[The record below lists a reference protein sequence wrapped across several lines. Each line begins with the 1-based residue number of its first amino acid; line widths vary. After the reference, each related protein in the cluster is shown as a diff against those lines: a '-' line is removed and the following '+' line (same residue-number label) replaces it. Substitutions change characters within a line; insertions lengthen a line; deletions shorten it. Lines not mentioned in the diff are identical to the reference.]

1 MSYVKSVS
9 GSDYRFLVRG
19 VMLYHTCPWLNLLN
33 GPLMFKRRYV
43 TLLPLF
49 VLLAAC
55 SSKPKPTE
63 TDTTTGTPSGGFLLE
78 PQHNVMQMGGDFA
91 NNPNAQQFIDKMVN
105 KHGFDRQQL
114 QEILSQAKRLDSVL
128 RLMDNQA
135 PTTSVKPPSGPNGA
149 WLRYRKKFITPDN
162 VQNGVVFWNQYE
174 DALNRA
180 WQVYG
185 VPPEIIVGII
195 GVETRWGRVMGKT
208 RILDALATLSFN
220 YPRRAEYF
228 SGELETF
235 LLMARDEQDDPLNL
249 KGSFAGAMGYGQF
262 MPSSYKQYAVDFSG
276 DGHINLWDPVDAIG
290 SVANYFKAHGW
301 VKGDQVAVMANGQ
314 APGLPNGFKTK
325 YSISQLAAAGLT
337 PQQPLGNHQQASLL
351 RLDVGTG
358 YQYWYGLPNFYTITR
373 YNHST
378 HYAMAV
384 WQLGQAVALAR
395 SEPVCGGGRNS
406 VCTEDYSGGLVTGE
420 GFQIS

>member
-114 QEILSQAKRLDSVL
+114 QEILSQAKCLDSVL

-395 SEPVCGGGRNS
+395 V
-406 VCTEDYSGGLVTGE
+406 
-420 GFQIS
+420 Q

>member
-1 MSYVKSVS
+1 MYKEGSEENELSYVKSVS

-19 VMLYHTCPWLNLLN
+19 GMLYHTCPWLNLLN

-63 TDTTTGTPSGGFLLE
+63 TETTTGTPSGGFLLE

-314 APGLPNGFKTK
+314 APGLPNGFKTR

-373 YNHST
+373 YNLST

-395 SEPVCGGGRNS
+395 V
-406 VCTEDYSGGLVTGE
+406 
-420 GFQIS
+420 Q

>member
-63 TDTTTGTPSGGFLLE
+63 TETTTGTPSGGFLLE

-114 QEILSQAKRLDSVL
+114 QEIFSQAKRLDSVL

-395 SEPVCGGGRNS
+395 V
-406 VCTEDYSGGLVTGE
+406 
-420 GFQIS
+420 Q

>member
-19 VMLYHTCPWLNLLN
+19 GMLYHTCPWLNLLN

-49 VLLAAC
+49 MLLAAC

-63 TDTTTGTPSGGFLLE
+63 TETTTGTPSGGFLLE

-301 VKGDQVAVMANGQ
+301 VKGDQVAVMVNGQ
-314 APGLPNGFKTK
+314 APGLPNGFKTR

-395 SEPVCGGGRNS
+395 V
-406 VCTEDYSGGLVTGE
+406 
-420 GFQIS
+420 Q

>member
-63 TDTTTGTPSGGFLLE
+63 TETTTGTPSGGFLLE
-78 PQHNVMQMGGDFA
+78 PQHNMMQMGGDFA
-91 NNPNAQQFIDKMVN
+91 NNPNAQQFIDRMVN

-314 APGLPNGFKTK
+314 APGLPNGFKTR
-325 YSISQLAAAGLT
+325 YSISQLATAGLT

-395 SEPVCGGGRNS
+395 V
-406 VCTEDYSGGLVTGE
+406 
-420 GFQIS
+420 Q

>member
-91 NNPNAQQFIDKMVN
+91 NNPNAQQFIDRMVN

-337 PQQPLGNHQQASLL
+337 PQQPLGHHQQASLL

-395 SEPVCGGGRNS
+395 V
-406 VCTEDYSGGLVTGE
+406 
-420 GFQIS
+420 Q

>member
-63 TDTTTGTPSGGFLLE
+63 TETTTGTPSGGFLLE

-314 APGLPNGFKTK
+314 APGLPNGFKTR

-373 YNHST
+373 YNHSI

-395 SEPVCGGGRNS
+395 V
-406 VCTEDYSGGLVTGE
+406 
-420 GFQIS
+420 Q

>member
-262 MPSSYKQYAVDFSG
+262 MSSSYKQYAVDFSG

-395 SEPVCGGGRNS
+395 V
-406 VCTEDYSGGLVTGE
+406 
-420 GFQIS
+420 Q

>member
-290 SVANYFKAHGW
+290 SVVNYFKAHGW

-395 SEPVCGGGRNS
+395 V
-406 VCTEDYSGGLVTGE
+406 
-420 GFQIS
+420 Q

>member
-114 QEILSQAKRLDSVL
+114 QEILSQAKRLDAVL

-325 YSISQLAAAGLT
+325 YSISQFAAAGLT

-395 SEPVCGGGRNS
+395 V
-406 VCTEDYSGGLVTGE
+406 
-420 GFQIS
+420 Q

>member
-63 TDTTTGTPSGGFLLE
+63 TETTTGTPSGGFLLE

-91 NNPNAQQFIDKMVN
+91 NNPNAQQFIDRMVN

-351 RLDVGTG
+351 RLDVGSG

-395 SEPVCGGGRNS
+395 V
-406 VCTEDYSGGLVTGE
+406 
-420 GFQIS
+420 Q

>member
-1 MSYVKSVS
+1 MSYVKYVS

-63 TDTTTGTPSGGFLLE
+63 TETTTGTPSGGFLLE

-314 APGLPNGFKTK
+314 APGLPNGFKTR

-395 SEPVCGGGRNS
+395 V
-406 VCTEDYSGGLVTGE
+406 
-420 GFQIS
+420 Q

>member
-325 YSISQLAAAGLT
+325 YSISQLAAASLT

-395 SEPVCGGGRNS
+395 V
-406 VCTEDYSGGLVTGE
+406 
-420 GFQIS
+420 Q

>member
-228 SGELETF
+228 SGELEAF

-395 SEPVCGGGRNS
+395 V
-406 VCTEDYSGGLVTGE
+406 
-420 GFQIS
+420 Q

>member
-19 VMLYHTCPWLNLLN
+19 GMLYHTCPWLNLLN
-33 GPLMFKRRYV
+33 GPLMFNRRYV

-49 VLLAAC
+49 MLLAAC

-63 TDTTTGTPSGGFLLE
+63 TETTTGTPSGGFLLE

-314 APGLPNGFKTK
+314 APGLPNGFKTR

-395 SEPVCGGGRNS
+395 V
-406 VCTEDYSGGLVTGE
+406 
-420 GFQIS
+420 Q

>member
-325 YSISQLAAAGLT
+325 YRISQLAAAGLT

-395 SEPVCGGGRNS
+395 V
-406 VCTEDYSGGLVTGE
+406 
-420 GFQIS
+420 Q

>member
-63 TDTTTGTPSGGFLLE
+63 TETTTGTPSGGFLLE

-114 QEILSQAKRLDSVL
+114 QEILSLAKRLDSVL

-395 SEPVCGGGRNS
+395 V
-406 VCTEDYSGGLVTGE
+406 
-420 GFQIS
+420 Q

>member
-19 VMLYHTCPWLNLLN
+19 GMLYHTCPWLNLLN

-49 VLLAAC
+49 MLLAAC

-63 TDTTTGTPSGGFLLE
+63 TETTTGTPSGGFLLE

-301 VKGDQVAVMANGQ
+301 VKGDQLAVMANGQ
-314 APGLPNGFKTK
+314 APGLPNGFKTR

-395 SEPVCGGGRNS
+395 V
-406 VCTEDYSGGLVTGE
+406 
-420 GFQIS
+420 Q

>member
-63 TDTTTGTPSGGFLLE
+63 TETTTGTPSGGFLLE

-91 NNPNAQQFIDKMVN
+91 NNPNAQQFIDRMVN

-208 RILDALATLSFN
+208 RILDALATLSLN

-314 APGLPNGFKTK
+314 APGLPNGFKTR

-395 SEPVCGGGRNS
+395 V
-406 VCTEDYSGGLVTGE
+406 
-420 GFQIS
+420 Q

>member
-33 GPLMFKRRYV
+33 GPVMFKRRYV

-395 SEPVCGGGRNS
+395 V
-406 VCTEDYSGGLVTGE
+406 
-420 GFQIS
+420 Q

>member
-19 VMLYHTCPWLNLLN
+19 LMLYHTCPWLNLLN

-395 SEPVCGGGRNS
+395 V
-406 VCTEDYSGGLVTGE
+406 
-420 GFQIS
+420 Q

>member
-63 TDTTTGTPSGGFLLE
+63 TETTTGTPSGGFLLE

-105 KHGFDRQQL
+105 KHGFNRQQL

-314 APGLPNGFKTK
+314 APGLPNGFKTR
-325 YSISQLAAAGLT
+325 YSISQLATAGLT

-395 SEPVCGGGRNS
+395 V
-406 VCTEDYSGGLVTGE
+406 
-420 GFQIS
+420 Q

>member
-19 VMLYHTCPWLNLLN
+19 GILYHTCPWLNLLN

-63 TDTTTGTPSGGFLLE
+63 TETTTGTPSGGFLLE

-105 KHGFDRQQL
+105 KHGFNRQQL

-395 SEPVCGGGRNS
+395 V
-406 VCTEDYSGGLVTGE
+406 
-420 GFQIS
+420 Q

>member
-19 VMLYHTCPWLNLLN
+19 GMLYHTCPWLNLLN

-49 VLLAAC
+49 MLLAAC

-63 TDTTTGTPSGGFLLE
+63 TETTTGTPSGGFLLE

-105 KHGFDRQQL
+105 KHGFNRQQL

-314 APGLPNGFKTK
+314 APGLPNGFKTR

-395 SEPVCGGGRNS
+395 V
-406 VCTEDYSGGLVTGE
+406 
-420 GFQIS
+420 Q

>member
-63 TDTTTGTPSGGFLLE
+63 TETTTGTPSGGFLLE

-378 HYAMAV
+378 HYAMAI

-395 SEPVCGGGRNS
+395 V
-406 VCTEDYSGGLVTGE
+406 
-420 GFQIS
+420 Q

>member
-63 TDTTTGTPSGGFLLE
+63 TETTTGTPSGGFLLE

-91 NNPNAQQFIDKMVN
+91 NNPNARQFIDKMVN

-314 APGLPNGFKTK
+314 APGLPNGFKTR

-395 SEPVCGGGRNS
+395 V
-406 VCTEDYSGGLVTGE
+406 
-420 GFQIS
+420 Q

>member
-63 TDTTTGTPSGGFLLE
+63 TETTTGTPSGGFLLE

-185 VPPEIIVGII
+185 VPLEIIVGII

-314 APGLPNGFKTK
+314 APGLPNGFKTR

-395 SEPVCGGGRNS
+395 V
-406 VCTEDYSGGLVTGE
+406 
-420 GFQIS
+420 Q

>member
-276 DGHINLWDPVDAIG
+276 DGHINLWDPVDTIG

-314 APGLPNGFKTK
+314 APGLPNGFKTR

-395 SEPVCGGGRNS
+395 V
-406 VCTEDYSGGLVTGE
+406 
-420 GFQIS
+420 Q

>member
-162 VQNGVVFWNQYE
+162 VQNGVVFWDQYE

-395 SEPVCGGGRNS
+395 V
-406 VCTEDYSGGLVTGE
+406 
-420 GFQIS
+420 Q

>member
-78 PQHNVMQMGGDFA
+78 PQHNVMQMGGDFS

-325 YSISQLAAAGLT
+325 YSISQLTAAGLT

-395 SEPVCGGGRNS
+395 V
-406 VCTEDYSGGLVTGE
+406 
-420 GFQIS
+420 Q

>member
-290 SVANYFKAHGW
+290 SVANYFKAHSW

-395 SEPVCGGGRNS
+395 V
-406 VCTEDYSGGLVTGE
+406 
-420 GFQIS
+420 Q

>member
-55 SSKPKPTE
+55 SSKPKPAE

-314 APGLPNGFKTK
+314 APGLPNGFKTR
-325 YSISQLAAAGLT
+325 YSISQLATAGLT

-395 SEPVCGGGRNS
+395 V
-406 VCTEDYSGGLVTGE
+406 
-420 GFQIS
+420 Q

>member
-63 TDTTTGTPSGGFLLE
+63 TETSTGTPSGGFLLE

-395 SEPVCGGGRNS
+395 V
-406 VCTEDYSGGLVTGE
+406 
-420 GFQIS
+420 Q

>member
-63 TDTTTGTPSGGFLLE
+63 TDTTIGTPSGGFLLE

-314 APGLPNGFKTK
+314 APGLPNGFKTR

-395 SEPVCGGGRNS
+395 V
-406 VCTEDYSGGLVTGE
+406 
-420 GFQIS
+420 Q

>member
-9 GSDYRFLVRG
+9 GSDYRFLVQG
-19 VMLYHTCPWLNLLN
+19 GMLYHTCPWLNLLN

-63 TDTTTGTPSGGFLLE
+63 TETTTGTPSGGFLLE

-314 APGLPNGFKTK
+314 APGLPNGFKTM

-395 SEPVCGGGRNS
+395 V
-406 VCTEDYSGGLVTGE
+406 
-420 GFQIS
+420 Q

>member
-276 DGHINLWDPVDAIG
+276 DGHINLWDPADAIG

-395 SEPVCGGGRNS
+395 V
-406 VCTEDYSGGLVTGE
+406 
-420 GFQIS
+420 Q

>member
-91 NNPNAQQFIDKMVN
+91 NNPNAQQFIDRMVN
-105 KHGFDRQQL
+105 KHGFNRQQL

-395 SEPVCGGGRNS
+395 V
-406 VCTEDYSGGLVTGE
+406 
-420 GFQIS
+420 Q